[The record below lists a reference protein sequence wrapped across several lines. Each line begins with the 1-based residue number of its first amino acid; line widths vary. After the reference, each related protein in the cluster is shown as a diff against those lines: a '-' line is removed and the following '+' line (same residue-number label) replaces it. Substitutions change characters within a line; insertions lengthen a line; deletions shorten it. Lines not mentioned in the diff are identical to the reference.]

1 MALTSETLVAN
12 EVLGNLTEE
21 QISAIVTLSVNDED
35 VVISKRIGEIYRE
48 MDTTIETATGIKRDG
63 AEKTYKYLKRATE
76 AFVGQYADY
85 NALKEKVTT
94 LETEKA
100 QLMEEVAK
108 GGDTSL
114 KNQLEATQ
122 KELTSTKQQFLDM
135 KAKYDG
141 AEAEHAKA
149 MSDYKIDAEIA
160 KACSEIKIKAGLSEQ
175 ATATLVRQA
184 VANIKAKNPSFVE
197 KDGEQRL
204 VFHDENGSPLNNV
217 ENKLNPFTAKELLIK
232 EFEILD
238 ILDKRPNVGAG
249 GKGNLP
255 NGNGV
260 LGAST
265 QTEATAAITKALTE
279 KGLVRGTSAFQ
290 NAFNEMW
297 KEHNIST
304 LPLR

>member
-21 QISAIVTLSVNDED
+21 QISAIVTLSANDED
-35 VVISKRIGEIYRE
+35 TVISKRIGEIYRE
-48 MDTTIETATGIKRDG
+48 MDATIETATGIKRDG

-76 AFVGQYADY
+76 AFAGQYADY
-85 NALKEKVTT
+85 TDIKEKVST
-94 LETEKA
+94 LEAEK
-100 QLMEEVAK
+100 QSLMDEIAK
-108 GGDTSL
+108 GGDSTL
-114 KNQLEATQ
+114 RAQLETAQ
-122 KELTSTKQQFLDM
+122 RELSSTKQQFLDM
-135 KAKYDG
+135 KAKFDG
-141 AEAEHAKA
+141 AEAAHVKA
-149 MSDYKIDAEIA
+149 MTEYKIDAEIA
-160 KACSEIKIKAGLSEQ
+160 KARSEIKLKSGMSEQ
-175 ATATLVRQA
+175 ATATLIRQA
-184 VANIKAKNPSFVE
+184 VANVKSKNPSFVE

-204 VFHDENGSPLNNV
+204 VFHDENGAPLNNV

-232 EFEILD
+232 EFEMLD

-255 NGNGV
+255 AGNGV

-297 KEHNIST
+297 REHNVQA
-304 LPLR
+304 LPLK